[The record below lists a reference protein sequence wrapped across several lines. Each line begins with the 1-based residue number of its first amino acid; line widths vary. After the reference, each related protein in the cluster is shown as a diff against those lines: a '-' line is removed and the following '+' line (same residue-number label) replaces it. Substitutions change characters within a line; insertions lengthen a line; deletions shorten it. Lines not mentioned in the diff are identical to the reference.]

1 MANDKNFD
9 RSMNSYLTVALAG
22 NPNCGKTT
30 IFNRLTGERQAV
42 GNYSGVTVEKVEGS
56 LVKDSVTF
64 RFVDLPGVYSL
75 TTFSRDEV
83 VARDY
88 LLHECP
94 DVIVNVVDASNLER
108 NLFLTL
114 QLKELGLPLIIVL
127 NMCDLAKGRGIVYD
141 ITKLEA
147 IFDVP
152 IVEVVGVT
160 GKGLEKLADIISE
173 VASRSPEQKSLRFL
187 RYSDSVESEIAKID
201 AALDSAALRA
211 EKDDSIRKNDLGVE
225 WIVSGRAPSVSAGK
239 KDFQQRV
246 SYSNVKDK
254 GDVQARRRW
263 LAIKLLENDKAILD
277 SWPDAILRE
286 RVAES
291 TSKLS
296 SKTSVSAPIAAKFAA
311 ERYANVRSI
320 CEDAVR
326 NEKRARILWS
336 DRADRLLTHPFWG
349 LLVFFAAMYLVFW
362 LTFALGNVPVGWL
375 EDFFDWL
382 ANLCRRFWADNP
394 DSLLC
399 SLIVNGVIGGV
410 GGVLTF
416 FPNIF
421 ILFAAIAVLEES
433 GYMARGAFLT
443 DRFLRRFG
451 LTGKSFIPMLVGFG
465 CSIPAVM
472 STRIIEDRKSRL
484 STIFVVP
491 LMSCGARFPIYVLII
506 PAFFAEKWQA
516 PILWG
521 VYFAGIVIAAVIS
534 TVLSVTTFRKEHN
547 PFLIELPA
555 YHAPTLRT
563 VGYRA
568 LERGWMYLRKVG
580 TTILGVSIALWFMST
595 FPTLPQS
602 EVSKFEQARAT
613 MQTQAQDAHIDI
625 EETIAQSAEIAETE
639 VDAPVENDDPAN
651 LAGDSEQ
658 EETSSEDSMTPEV
671 AQLLEDWENNQ
682 NAETEARLEY
692 SIVGRVGKAMEP
704 VIKFAGFDWRIGSA
718 LIGAFAAKE
727 VFVAQLGIVFKVGEA
742 DENSK
747 SLRKTFAENYSPLV
761 GICVIIFCLIG
772 APCMATLAVVA
783 KETTFRW
790 AFAQWFTLTAIGF
803 ILSVVTYQIG
813 TLFHLGF

>member
-1 MANDKNFD
+1 MANDKTFE
-9 RSMNSYLTVALAG
+9 RGMNSDLTVALAG

-42 GNYSGVTVEKVEGS
+42 GNYSGVTVEKVEGN

-64 RFVDLPGVYSL
+64 HFVDLPGVYSL

-88 LLHECP
+88 LLHERP

-141 ITKLEA
+141 IAKLET

-173 VASRSPEQKSLRFL
+173 VASRPPKQSSLRL
-187 RYSDSVESEIAKID
+187 LKYSDSIESEIAKID

-211 EKDDSIRKNDLGVE
+211 EKDDSLRKNDLGVE
-225 WIVSGRAPSVSAGK
+225 WLVSGLAPSVSAGK
-239 KDFQQRV
+239 NDNRQRV
-246 SYSNVKDK
+246 TYSNVKDK

-263 LAIKLLENDKAILD
+263 LE
-277 SWPDAILRE
+277 
-286 RVAES
+286 
-291 TSKLS
+291 LS
-296 SKTSVSAPIAAKFAA
+296 SNNSASAPIAAKFAA
-311 ERYANVRSI
+311 ERYANVRTI

-326 NEKRARILWS
+326 NEKRSRILWS

-375 EDFFDWL
+375 EDLFDWL
-382 ANLCRRFWADNP
+382 ANVCRRFWADNP

-602 EVSKFEQARAT
+602 EVAKFDQARAA
-613 MQTQAQDAHIDI
+613 MQTKAQDAHIDI
-625 EETIAQSAEIAETE
+625 EETLAKSAKIAETE
-639 VDAPVENDDPAN
+639 VDAPVGNADVAN
-651 LAGDSEQ
+651 LAGDSER
-658 EETSSEDSMTPEV
+658 EETSGEDRMTPEV
-671 AQLLEDWENNQ
+671 VQLLEDWENNQ

-704 VIKFAGFDWRIGSA
+704 VIKFAGFDWRIGAA

-790 AFAQWFTLTAIGF
+790 AFAQWGTLTAIGF
-803 ILSVVTYQIG
+803 ILAVVTYQIG